1 MFTQDGFSI
10 TVVNAIS
17 PMRITKP
24 SAENLERLTIKLD
37 EEKLNLKDFF
47 IHYKDIVA
55 PYIDLTPLEGFLFDI
70 NDSGEIIYR
79 GGSISLGKH
88 ILEIIAED
96 LNPIF
101 IKVELKFHQLSS
113 EMI

>member
-1 MFTQDGFSI
+1 MITTIPPFVLKKIFRKGCAYVTQDGFSI

-55 PYIDLTPLEGFLFDI
+55 PYIDLTPLKVFFL
-70 NDSGEIIYR
+70 
-79 GGSISLGKH
+79 IST
-88 ILEIIAED
+88 IL
-96 LNPIF
+96 
-101 IKVELKFHQLSS
+101 VR
-113 EMI
+113 